1 MLNLFYSESY
11 WGHTDKMNGP
21 KKVVCNLLESLDQ
34 ENIPYAINEEKYKY
48 NFILQ
53 YDYTGHEKHSNLH
66 LEYCVIGP
74 QIWMF
79 DDHVSVLKENPHY
92 YKSIVAP
99 SQWVKDLYVS
109 KFKFPE
115 EKISVWPVG
124 LSIPEVEREHKWD
137 CIVYYKRRNQEEL
150 NQVKSFLDQKNLSY
164 NILEYGSYHED
175 DIKNLIPSARFC
187 FLLNGTESQG
197 IAVQEIMAIGTPL
210 IVWDI
215 TTWEDQGPQWS
226 VPATSVPYWSDDCG
240 EKFFKYEDLEETFQ
254 RFYSRIDEYNPR
266 QYVVENLSYKAS
278 VDKLLEIF
286 NAN

>member
-21 KKVVCNLLESLDQ
+21 KKVVYNLRESLEQ
-34 ENIPYAINEEKYKY
+34 ENIPYAVNEEKYKY
-48 NFILQ
+48 NFLIQ
-53 YDYTGHEKHSNLH
+53 YDHEGYIKHSK
-66 LEYCVIGP
+66 LELENCVIGP

-79 DDHVSVLKENPHY
+79 DNHIDDLQRNPHY

-124 LSIPEVEREHKWD
+124 LSIPKVQREYKWD
-137 CIVYYKRRNQEEL
+137 CIVYYKRRNEEEFDK
-150 NQVKSFLDQKNLSY
+150 VKSFLDNKNLSY
-164 NILEYGSYHED
+164 NFLNYGSYPED
-175 DIKNLIPSARFC
+175 AIEKLAPLAKFC

-197 IAVQEIMAIGTPL
+197 IAVQEIMATGTPL

-215 TTWEDQGPQWS
+215 TTWEDQGPEWS

-240 EKFFKYEDLEETFQ
+240 ERFFKYEDLEETFQ
-254 RFYSRIDEYNPR
+254 RFYSRIDKYNPC
-266 QYVVENLSYKAS
+266 QYVEENLSYKAS

-286 NAN
+286 DVN

>member
-109 KFKFPE
+109 KFQFPE

-124 LSIPEVEREHKWD
+124 LSIPQVEREHKWD

-164 NILEYGSYHED
+164 SILEYGSYHED
-175 DIKNLIPSARFC
+175 AIKNLIPSARFC

-240 EKFFKYEDLEETFQ
+240 ERFFKYEDLEETFQ
-254 RFYSRIDEYNPR
+254 RFYSRIGEYNPR
-266 QYVVENLSYKAS
+266 QYVVDNLSYKAS

-286 NAN
+286 NAD